1 MNPARLWGM
10 ALAAGLLMSSSPALA
25 CAVCGG
31 GGPNRQAFI
40 DTMIFMSA
48 GPLVMLSGLLG
59 FIVYRVRSMPDEAPI
74 PSPQSATESPSRS

>member
-1 MNPARLWGM
+1 MTRSRLGGL
-10 ALAAGLLMSSSPALA
+10 ALTLGGLLSSSPALA

-48 GPLVMLSGLLG
+48 GPLIMLSGLLG
-59 FIVYRVRSMPDEAPI
+59 FIVYRARSMPDDIPI
-74 PSPQSATESPSRS
+74 PSPQSTTEPSGS